1 MISKIKRFL
10 KDWNNQS
17 SYAKWLI
24 YYTKPYIPALALLML
39 FSVGASLVGV
49 YMSVIGKNIIDA
61 ATNGG
66 KIAGLI
72 VLYVSII
79 LIMQIGNAGSSLMTV
94 YINEKF
100 SFGVRKQVYEK
111 IINSCWDKV
120 SKYHTGDLMTRL
132 TSDTGT
138 IADGIATVIPQ
149 IITLLIEL
157 VVTFFTLFYYEPFL
171 AIFALCLAPVAGL
184 MSTWFGRKMKRLQ
197 IKVQESESEYRSF
210 ITESLSNILVLKAF
224 CGEAYAAKRLT
235 ELRDNR
241 FYWVFK
247 KAKLSLG
254 VSASM
259 GLAFQ
264 CGYLVAF
271 AWGAIGLSMKTITY
285 GTMSV
290 FLTLINRIQAPII
303 QLAGMIP
310 RIVSILA
317 SAGRVMEIQN
327 LPVEDRVDEH
337 ISAENVG
344 VEISGLSFAYG
355 NEMILE
361 DADLKIVP
369 GEFVA
374 IVGESGIGKTTL
386 VRLMMSFLQTPEGI
400 IQFYNSKGETEVSN
414 GGSREFISYVP
425 QGNTLFSGTIAH
437 NVRMGKR
444 DATNEEVIDALKAAC
459 AYDFVKELPHGIDTV
474 IGEKGHGLSEGQAQ
488 RIAIARAIIHNA
500 PFMVLD
506 EATSALDE
514 KTELAVLDS
523 IRKLTPTPT
532 CLLITHRRSV
542 LNYCDREIRIDN
554 KKTYVRNLHS
564 AKNAS

>member
-1 MISKIKRFL
+1 MNKIVKFV
-10 KDWNNQS
+10 KDWDNQS
-17 SYAKWLI
+17 GYAKWLI
-24 YYTKPYIPALALLML
+24 RYTKPYIPALGLLML
-39 FSVGASLVGV
+39 FSVGASLIGV
-49 YMSVIGKNIIDA
+49 YMSVIGKNIIDT
-61 ATNGG
+61 ATSGG
-66 KIAGLI
+66 KITGLI
-72 VLYVSII
+72 VLYVAII
-79 LIMQIGNAGSSLMTV
+79 LAVQIGNAGSSLMTV
-94 YINEKF
+94 YVNEKF

-111 IINSCWDKV
+111 IIHSCWDKV

-171 AIFALCLAPVAGL
+171 AIFALCLAPMAGL
-184 MSTWFGRKMKRLQ
+184 MSTWLGKKMKHLQ
-197 IKVQESESEYRSF
+197 VKVQESESEYRSF

-224 CGEAYAAKRLT
+224 CGEDYAADRLT
-235 ELRDNR
+235 ELRDQR

-254 VSASM
+254 ASTSM

-271 AWGAIGLSMKTITY
+271 SWGAIGLSLKTITY

-303 QLAGMIP
+303 QLANMLP
-310 RIVSILA
+310 KIVSILA
-317 SAGRVMEIQN
+317 SAGRVMELQN
-327 LPVEDRVDEH
+327 LPMENRIEEH
-337 ISAENVG
+337 IAAENVG
-344 VEISGLSFAYG
+344 VEVSGLSFSYG
-355 NEMILE
+355 KEKILDE
-361 DADLKIVP
+361 AELKIVP

-386 VRLMMSFLQTPEGI
+386 VRLMMSFLQSPEGMI
-400 IQFYNSKGETEVSN
+400 RFYNDKGETELAN

-437 NVRMGKR
+437 NVRMGKQ
-444 DATNEEVIDALKAAC
+444 DATDEEVTDALKAAC
-459 AYDFVKELPHGIDTV
+459 AYEFIRELPQGINTV
-474 IGEKGHGLSEGQAQ
+474 IGERGHGLSEGQAQ
-488 RIAIARAIIHNA
+488 RISIARAIIHGA

-514 KTELAVLDS
+514 KTELAVLES

-542 LNYCDREIRIDN
+542 LDYCDREIRIDG
-554 KKTYVRNLHS
+554 KKTYIRELHS
-564 AKNAS
+564 A

>member
-1 MISKIKRFL
+1 MNKIVKFV
-10 KDWNNQS
+10 KDWDNQS
-17 SYAKWLI
+17 GYAKWLI
-24 YYTKPYIPALALLML
+24 RYTKPYIPALGLLML
-39 FSVGASLVGV
+39 FSVGASLIGV

-61 ATNGG
+61 ATSGG
-66 KIAGLI
+66 KITGLI
-72 VLYVSII
+72 VLYVAII
-79 LIMQIGNAGSSLMTV
+79 LAVQIGNAGSSLMTV
-94 YINEKF
+94 YVNEKF

-111 IINSCWDKV
+111 IIHSCWDEV

-171 AIFALCLAPVAGL
+171 AIFALCLAPIAGL
-184 MSTWFGRKMKRLQ
+184 MSTWLGKKMKHLQ
-197 IKVQESESEYRSF
+197 VKVQESESEYRSF

-224 CGEAYAAKRLT
+224 CGEDYAADRLT
-235 ELRDNR
+235 ELRDQR

-254 VSASM
+254 ASTSM

-271 AWGAIGLSMKTITY
+271 SWGAIGLSLKTITY

-303 QLAGMIP
+303 QLANMLP
-310 RIVSILA
+310 KIVSILA
-317 SAGRVMEIQN
+317 SAGRVMELQN
-327 LPVEDRVDEH
+327 LPMENRIEEH
-337 ISAENVG
+337 IAAENVG
-344 VEISGLSFAYG
+344 VEVSGLSFSYG
-355 NEMILE
+355 KEKILDE
-361 DADLKIVP
+361 AELKIVP

-386 VRLMMSFLQTPEGI
+386 VRLMMSFLQSPEGMI
-400 IQFYNSKGETEVSN
+400 RFYNDKGETELAN

-437 NVRMGKR
+437 NVRMGKQ
-444 DATNEEVIDALKAAC
+444 DATDEEVIDALKAAC
-459 AYDFVKELPHGIDTV
+459 AYEFIRELPQGINTV
-474 IGEKGHGLSEGQAQ
+474 IGERGHGLSEGQAQ
-488 RIAIARAIIHNA
+488 RISIARAIIHGA

-514 KTELAVLDS
+514 KTELAVLES

-542 LNYCDREIRIDN
+542 LDYCDREIRIDD
-554 KKTYVRNLHS
+554 KKTYIRELHS
-564 AKNAS
+564 A

>member
-1 MISKIKRFL
+1 MNKIVKFV
-10 KDWNNQS
+10 KDWDKQS
-17 SYAKWLI
+17 GYVKWLI
-24 YYTKPYIPALALLML
+24 RYTKPYIPALGLLML

-49 YMSVIGKNIIDA
+49 YMSVIGKNIIDT
-61 ATNGG
+61 ATSGG
-66 KIAGLI
+66 KITGLI
-72 VLYVSII
+72 ILYVAII
-79 LIMQIGNAGSSLMTV
+79 LAVQIGNAGSSLMTV
-94 YINEKF
+94 YVNEKF

-111 IINSCWDKV
+111 IINSCWNKI

-171 AIFALCLAPVAGL
+171 AIFALCLAPIAGL
-184 MSTWFGRKMKRLQ
+184 MSTWLGKKMKRLQ
-197 IKVQESESEYRSF
+197 VKVQESESEYRSF

-224 CGEAYAAKRLT
+224 CGEDYAADRLT
-235 ELRDNR
+235 ELRDQR

-254 VSASM
+254 ASTSM

-271 AWGAIGLSMKTITY
+271 SWGAIGLSLKTITY

-303 QLAGMIP
+303 QLANMLP
-310 RIVSILA
+310 KIVSILA
-317 SAGRVMEIQN
+317 SAGRVMELQN
-327 LPVEDRVDEH
+327 LPVENRIEEH
-337 ISAENVG
+337 ITAEDVG
-344 VEISGLSFAYG
+344 VEVSGLSFSYG
-355 NEMILE
+355 KERILDE
-361 DADLKIVP
+361 AELKIVP

-386 VRLMMSFLQTPEGI
+386 VRLMMSFLQSPEGI
-400 IQFYNSKGETEVSN
+400 IRFYNNKGETEVAN

-437 NVRMGKR
+437 NVRMGKQ
-444 DATNEEVIDALKAAC
+444 DATDEEVIEALKAAC
-459 AYDFVKELPHGIDTV
+459 AYDFIREMPQGINTV
-474 IGEKGHGLSEGQAQ
+474 IGERGHGLSEGQAQ
-488 RIAIARAIIHNA
+488 RISIARAIIHGA

-514 KTELAVLDS
+514 KTELAVLES
-523 IRKLTPTPT
+523 IRKLIPTPT

-542 LNYCDREIRIDN
+542 LDYCDREIRIDD
-554 KKTYVRNLHS
+554 KKTYIRELHS
-564 AKNAS
+564 A

>member
-1 MISKIKRFL
+1 MGKIVKFM

-17 SYAKWLI
+17 SYAKWLMQ
-24 YYTKPYIPALALLML
+24 YTKPYIPALTLLML
-39 FSVGASLVGV
+39 FSVGSSIIGV

-61 ATNGG
+61 ATSGE
-66 KIAGLI
+66 KIVGLI
-72 VLYVSII
+72 ALYVAII
-79 LIMQIGNAGSSLMTV
+79 LLVQIGSAGSSLMTV
-94 YINEKF
+94 YVNEKF
-100 SFGVRKQVYEK
+100 SFGVRKQVYDK
-111 IINSCWDKV
+111 IIKSCWDKI

-171 AIFALCLAPVAGL
+171 AVFALCLAPVAGIF
-184 MSTWFGRKMKRLQ
+184 STWFGKKLKRLQ
-197 IKVQESESEYRSF
+197 MKVQESESAYRSF

-224 CGEAYAAKRLT
+224 CGEEDAANRLT
-235 ELRDNR
+235 ELRDQR
-241 FYWVFK
+241 FHWVFK

-254 VSASM
+254 VSTSM

-271 AWGAIGLSMKTITY
+271 AWGAIGLSLKTITY

-303 QLAGMIP
+303 QLANMVP
-310 RIVSILA
+310 KLVSILA
-317 SAGRVMEIQN
+317 SAGRVMELQN
-327 LPVEDRVDEH
+327 LPVEKRLEEH
-337 ISAENVG
+337 ITPENVG

-355 NEMILE
+355 KEKILD
-361 DADLKIVP
+361 DADLQIRP

-386 VRLMMSFLQTPEGI
+386 VRLMMSFLESPQGLIE
-400 IQFYNSKGETEVSN
+400 FYNQKGETEIAN

-444 DATNEEVIDALKAAC
+444 NATDEEVIEALKAAC
-459 AYDFVKELPHGIDTV
+459 AYDFVKDMPQGINTV

-488 RIAIARAIIHNA
+488 RISIARAIIHAA

-514 KTELAVLDS
+514 KTELAVLES
-523 IRKLTPTPT
+523 IRKLHPNPT

-542 LNYCDREIRIDN
+542 LNYCDREIRIDD
-554 KKTYVRNLHS
+554 KKTYIRELHT
-564 AKNAS
+564 A

>member
-1 MISKIKRFL
+1 MNKIVKFV
-10 KDWNNQS
+10 KDWDKQS
-17 SYAKWLI
+17 GYVKWLI
-24 YYTKPYIPALALLML
+24 RYTKPYIPALGLLML

-49 YMSVIGKNIIDA
+49 YMSVIGKNIIDT
-61 ATNGG
+61 ATSGG
-66 KIAGLI
+66 KITGLI
-72 VLYVSII
+72 ILYVAII
-79 LIMQIGNAGSSLMTV
+79 LAVQIGNAGSSLMTV
-94 YINEKF
+94 YVNEKF

-111 IINSCWDKV
+111 IINSCWNKI

-171 AIFALCLAPVAGL
+171 AIFALCLAPIAGL
-184 MSTWFGRKMKRLQ
+184 MSTWLGKKMKRLQ
-197 IKVQESESEYRSF
+197 VKVQESESEYRSF

-224 CGEAYAAKRLT
+224 CGEDYAADRLT
-235 ELRDNR
+235 ELRDQR

-254 VSASM
+254 ASTSM

-271 AWGAIGLSMKTITY
+271 SWGAIGLSLKTITY

-303 QLAGMIP
+303 QLANMLP
-310 RIVSILA
+310 KIVSILA
-317 SAGRVMEIQN
+317 SAGRVMELQN
-327 LPVEDRVDEH
+327 LPVENRIEEH
-337 ISAENVG
+337 ITAEDVG
-344 VEISGLSFAYG
+344 VEVSGLSFSYG
-355 NEMILE
+355 KERILDE
-361 DADLKIVP
+361 AELKIVP

-386 VRLMMSFLQTPEGI
+386 VRLMMSFLQSPEGI
-400 IQFYNSKGETEVSN
+400 IRFYNNKGETEVAN

-437 NVRMGKR
+437 NVRMGKQ
-444 DATNEEVIDALKAAC
+444 DATDEEVIEALKAAC
-459 AYDFVKELPHGIDTV
+459 AYDFIREMPQGINTV
-474 IGEKGHGLSEGQAQ
+474 IGERGHGLSEGQAQ
-488 RIAIARAIIHNA
+488 RISIARAIIHGA

-514 KTELAVLDS
+514 KTELAVLES
-523 IRKLTPTPT
+523 IRKLTPPPT

-542 LNYCDREIRIDN
+542 LDYCDREIRIDD
-554 KKTYVRNLHS
+554 KKTYIRELHS
-564 AKNAS
+564 A

>member
-1 MISKIKRFL
+1 MNKIIKFV
-10 KDWNNQS
+10 KDWDNQS
-17 SYAKWLI
+17 GYAKWLI
-24 YYTKPYIPALALLML
+24 RYTKPYIPALGLLML
-39 FSVGASLVGV
+39 FSVGASLIGV
-49 YMSVIGKNIIDA
+49 YMSVIGKNIIDT
-61 ATNGG
+61 ATSGG
-66 KIAGLI
+66 KITGLI
-72 VLYVSII
+72 ILYVAII
-79 LIMQIGNAGSSLMTV
+79 LAVQIGNAGSSLMTV
-94 YINEKF
+94 YVNEKF

-111 IINSCWDKV
+111 IINSCWDKI

-138 IADGIATVIPQ
+138 IADGIATVFPQ

-171 AIFALCLAPVAGL
+171 AIFALCLAPIAGL
-184 MSTWFGRKMKRLQ
+184 MSTWLGKKMKRLQ
-197 IKVQESESEYRSF
+197 VKVQESESEYRSF

-224 CGEAYAAKRLT
+224 CGEDYASDRLT
-235 ELRDNR
+235 ELRDQR

-254 VSASM
+254 ASTSM

-271 AWGAIGLSMKTITY
+271 SWGAIGLSLKTITY

-303 QLAGMIP
+303 QLANMLP
-310 RIVSILA
+310 KIVSILA
-317 SAGRVMEIQN
+317 SAGRVMELQN
-327 LPVEDRVDEH
+327 LPVENRIEEH
-337 ISAENVG
+337 ITAEDVG
-344 VEISGLSFAYG
+344 VEVSGLSFSYG
-355 NEMILE
+355 KERILDE
-361 DADLKIVP
+361 AELKIVP

-386 VRLMMSFLQTPEGI
+386 VRLMMSFLQSPEGI
-400 IQFYNSKGETEVSN
+400 IRFYNNKGETEIAN

-437 NVRMGKR
+437 NVRMGKQ
-444 DATNEEVIDALKAAC
+444 DATDEEVIEALKAAC
-459 AYDFVKELPHGIDTV
+459 AYDFIREMPQGINTV
-474 IGEKGHGLSEGQAQ
+474 IGERGHGLSEGQAQ
-488 RIAIARAIIHNA
+488 RISIARAIIHSA

-514 KTELAVLDS
+514 KTELAVLES

-542 LNYCDREIRIDN
+542 LDYCDREIRIDD
-554 KKTYVRNLHS
+554 KKTYIRELHS
-564 AKNAS
+564 A

>member
-1 MISKIKRFL
+1 MSKVVKFI
-10 KDWNNQS
+10 KDWDNQS
-17 SYAKWLI
+17 SYARWLMT
-24 YYTKPYIPALALLML
+24 YTRPYIPALTLLML
-39 FSVGASLVGV
+39 FSVGASIVGV

-61 ATNGG
+61 ATNGN
-66 KIAGLI
+66 KIWGLI
-72 VLYVSII
+72 ALYVLII
-79 LIMQIGNAGSSLMTV
+79 LLVQIGSAGSSLMTV
-94 YINEKF
+94 YVNEKF

-111 IINSCWDKV
+111 IINSCWDKI
-120 SKYHTGDLMTRL
+120 SRYHTGDLMTRL

-138 IADGIATVIPQ
+138 IADGIATTIPQ

-157 VVTFFTLFYYEPFL
+157 VVTFFTLFHYEPFL

-184 MSTWFGRKMKRLQ
+184 LSTWFGRKMKRLQ
-197 IKVQESESEYRSF
+197 VKVQESESEYRSF

-224 CGEAYAAKRLT
+224 CGEEEASERLT
-235 ELRDNR
+235 QLRDQR

-247 KAKLSLG
+247 RAKLSLG
-254 VSASM
+254 VSTSM

-271 AWGAIGLSMKTITY
+271 VWGAVGLSLKTITY

-310 RIVSILA
+310 KVVSILA
-317 SAGRVMEIQN
+317 SAGRVMELQN
-327 LPVEDRVDEH
+327 LPVEKRLDEH
-337 ISAENVG
+337 ITPEEIG
-344 VEISGLSFAYG
+344 VEVSGLTFAYG
-355 NEMILE
+355 KEKILDE
-361 DADLKIVP
+361 ADLRIEP

-386 VRLMMSFLQTPEGI
+386 VRLMMSFLESPQGI
-400 IQFYNSKGETEVSN
+400 IQFYNRQGEQEVAN

-425 QGNTLFSGTIAH
+425 QGNTLFSGSIAH
-437 NVRMGKR
+437 NVRMGKQ
-444 DATNEEVIDALKAAC
+444 DATDEEVIEALKAAC
-459 AYDFVKELPHGIDTV
+459 AYDFIKDLPEGIDTV

-488 RIAIARAIIHNA
+488 RVAIARAIIHAA

-514 KTELAVLDS
+514 KTELAVLES
-523 IRKLTPTPT
+523 IRQLTPKPT

-542 LNYCDREIRIDN
+542 LNYCDREIRIDE
-554 KKTYVRNLHS
+554 KKTYVRELHT
-564 AKNAS
+564 A

>member
-1 MISKIKRFL
+1 MNKIVKFV
-10 KDWNNQS
+10 KDWDNQS
-17 SYAKWLI
+17 GYAKWLI
-24 YYTKPYIPALALLML
+24 RYTKPYIPALGLLML
-39 FSVGASLVGV
+39 FSVGASLIGV
-49 YMSVIGKNIIDA
+49 YMSVIGKNIIDT
-61 ATNGG
+61 ATSGG
-66 KIAGLI
+66 KITGLI
-72 VLYVSII
+72 VLYIAII
-79 LIMQIGNAGSSLMTV
+79 LAVQIGNAGSSLMTV
-94 YINEKF
+94 YVNEKF

-111 IINSCWDKV
+111 IIHSCWDKV

-171 AIFALCLAPVAGL
+171 AIFALCLAPIAGL
-184 MSTWFGRKMKRLQ
+184 MSTWLGKKMKHLQ
-197 IKVQESESEYRSF
+197 VKVQESESEYRSF

-224 CGEAYAAKRLT
+224 CGEDYAADRLT
-235 ELRDNR
+235 ELRDQR

-254 VSASM
+254 ASTSM

-271 AWGAIGLSMKTITY
+271 SWGAIGLSLKTITY

-303 QLAGMIP
+303 QLANMLP
-310 RIVSILA
+310 KIVSILA
-317 SAGRVMEIQN
+317 SAGRVMELQN
-327 LPVEDRVDEH
+327 LPKENRIEEH
-337 ISAENVG
+337 IAAENVG
-344 VEISGLSFAYG
+344 VEVSGLSFSYG
-355 NEMILE
+355 KEKILDE
-361 DADLKIVP
+361 AELKIVP

-386 VRLMMSFLQTPEGI
+386 VRLMMSFLQSPEGMI
-400 IQFYNSKGETEVSN
+400 RFYNDKGETELAN

-437 NVRMGKR
+437 NVRMGKQ
-444 DATNEEVIDALKAAC
+444 DATDEEVIDALKAAC
-459 AYDFVKELPHGIDTV
+459 AYEFIRELPQGINTV
-474 IGEKGHGLSEGQAQ
+474 IGERGHGLSEGQAQ
-488 RIAIARAIIHNA
+488 RISIARAIIHGA

-514 KTELAVLDS
+514 KTELAVLES

-542 LNYCDREIRIDN
+542 LDYCDREIRIDD
-554 KKTYVRNLHS
+554 KKTYIRELHS
-564 AKNAS
+564 A

>member
-1 MISKIKRFL
+1 MNKIVKFV
-10 KDWNNQS
+10 KDWDKQS
-17 SYAKWLI
+17 GYVKWLI
-24 YYTKPYIPALALLML
+24 RYTKPYIPALGLLML

-49 YMSVIGKNIIDA
+49 YMSVIGKNIIDT
-61 ATNGG
+61 ATSGG
-66 KIAGLI
+66 KITGLI
-72 VLYVSII
+72 ILYVAII
-79 LIMQIGNAGSSLMTV
+79 LAVQIGNAGSSLMTV
-94 YINEKF
+94 YVNEKF

-111 IINSCWDKV
+111 IINSCWDKI

-171 AIFALCLAPVAGL
+171 AIFALCLAPIAGL
-184 MSTWFGRKMKRLQ
+184 MSTWLGKKMKRLQ
-197 IKVQESESEYRSF
+197 VKVQESESEYRSF

-224 CGEAYAAKRLT
+224 CGEDYAADRLT
-235 ELRDNR
+235 ELRDQR

-254 VSASM
+254 ASTSM

-271 AWGAIGLSMKTITY
+271 SWGAIGLSLKTITY

-303 QLAGMIP
+303 QLANMLP
-310 RIVSILA
+310 KIVSILA
-317 SAGRVMEIQN
+317 SAGRVMELQN
-327 LPVEDRVDEH
+327 LPIENRIEEH
-337 ISAENVG
+337 ITAEEVG
-344 VEISGLSFAYG
+344 VEVSGLSFSYG
-355 NEMILE
+355 KERILDE
-361 DADLKIVP
+361 AELKIVP

-386 VRLMMSFLQTPEGI
+386 VRLMMSFLQSPEGI
-400 IQFYNSKGETEVSN
+400 IRFYNNKGETEVAN

-437 NVRMGKR
+437 NVRMGKQ
-444 DATNEEVIDALKAAC
+444 DATDEEVIEALKAAC
-459 AYDFVKELPHGIDTV
+459 AYDFIRELPQGINTV
-474 IGEKGHGLSEGQAQ
+474 IGERGHGLSEGQAQ
-488 RIAIARAIIHNA
+488 RISIARAIIHRA

-514 KTELAVLDS
+514 KTELAVLES

-542 LNYCDREIRIDN
+542 LDYCDREIRIDD
-554 KKTYVRNLHS
+554 KKTYIRELHS
-564 AKNAS
+564 A

>member
-1 MISKIKRFL
+1 MNKIVKFV
-10 KDWNNQS
+10 KDWDNQS
-17 SYAKWLI
+17 GYAKWLI
-24 YYTKPYIPALALLML
+24 RYTKPYIPALGLLML
-39 FSVGASLVGV
+39 FSVGASLIGV

-61 ATNGG
+61 ATSGG
-66 KIAGLI
+66 KITGLI
-72 VLYVSII
+72 VLYVAII
-79 LIMQIGNAGSSLMTV
+79 LAVQIGNAGSSLMTV
-94 YINEKF
+94 YVNEKF

-111 IINSCWDKV
+111 IIHSCWDEV

-171 AIFALCLAPVAGL
+171 AIFALCLAPIAGL
-184 MSTWFGRKMKRLQ
+184 MSTWLGKKMKHLQ
-197 IKVQESESEYRSF
+197 VKVQESESEYRSF

-224 CGEAYAAKRLT
+224 CGEDYAADRLT
-235 ELRDNR
+235 ELRDQR

-254 VSASM
+254 ASTSM

-271 AWGAIGLSMKTITY
+271 SWGAIGLSLKTITY

-303 QLAGMIP
+303 QLANMLP
-310 RIVSILA
+310 KIVSILA
-317 SAGRVMEIQN
+317 SAGRVMELQN
-327 LPVEDRVDEH
+327 LPMENRIEEH
-337 ISAENVG
+337 IAAENVG
-344 VEISGLSFAYG
+344 VEVSGLSFSYG
-355 NEMILE
+355 KEKILDE
-361 DADLKIVP
+361 AELKIVP

-386 VRLMMSFLQTPEGI
+386 VRLMMSFLQSPEGMI
-400 IQFYNSKGETEVSN
+400 RFYNDKGETELAN

-437 NVRMGKR
+437 NVRMGKQ
-444 DATNEEVIDALKAAC
+444 DATDEEVIDALRAAC
-459 AYDFVKELPHGIDTV
+459 AYEFIRELPQGINTV
-474 IGEKGHGLSEGQAQ
+474 IGERGHGLSEGQAQ
-488 RIAIARAIIHNA
+488 RISIARAIIHGA

-514 KTELAVLDS
+514 KTELAVLES

-542 LNYCDREIRIDN
+542 LDYCDREIRIDD
-554 KKTYVRNLHS
+554 KKTYIRELHS
-564 AKNAS
+564 A

>member
-1 MISKIKRFL
+1 MNKIIKFV
-10 KDWNNQS
+10 KDWDNQS
-17 SYAKWLI
+17 GYAKWLI
-24 YYTKPYIPALALLML
+24 RYTKPYIPALGLLML
-39 FSVGASLVGV
+39 FSVGASLIGV
-49 YMSVIGKNIIDA
+49 YMSVIGKNIIDT
-61 ATNGG
+61 ATSGG
-66 KIAGLI
+66 KITGLI
-72 VLYVSII
+72 ILYVAII
-79 LIMQIGNAGSSLMTV
+79 LAVQIGNAGSSLMTV
-94 YINEKF
+94 YVNEKF

-111 IINSCWDKV
+111 IINSCWDKI

-171 AIFALCLAPVAGL
+171 AIFALCLAPIAGL
-184 MSTWFGRKMKRLQ
+184 MSTWLGKKMKRLQ
-197 IKVQESESEYRSF
+197 VKVQESESEYRSF

-224 CGEAYAAKRLT
+224 CGEDYASDRLT
-235 ELRDNR
+235 ELRDQR

-254 VSASM
+254 ASTSM

-271 AWGAIGLSMKTITY
+271 SWGAIGLSLKTITY

-303 QLAGMIP
+303 QLANMLP
-310 RIVSILA
+310 KIVSILA
-317 SAGRVMEIQN
+317 SAGRVMELQN
-327 LPVEDRVDEH
+327 LPVENRIEEH
-337 ISAENVG
+337 ITAEDVG
-344 VEISGLSFAYG
+344 VEVSGLSFSYG
-355 NEMILE
+355 KERILDE
-361 DADLKIVP
+361 AELKIVP

-386 VRLMMSFLQTPEGI
+386 VRLMMSFLQSPEGI
-400 IQFYNSKGETEVSN
+400 IRFYNNKGETEIAN

-437 NVRMGKR
+437 NVRMGKQ
-444 DATNEEVIDALKAAC
+444 DATDEEVIEALKAAC
-459 AYDFVKELPHGIDTV
+459 AYDFIREMPQGINTV
-474 IGEKGHGLSEGQAQ
+474 IGERGHGLSEGQAQ
-488 RIAIARAIIHNA
+488 RISIARAIIHSA

-514 KTELAVLDS
+514 KTELAVLES

-542 LNYCDREIRIDN
+542 LDYCDREIRIDD
-554 KKTYVRNLHS
+554 KKTYIRELHS
-564 AKNAS
+564 A

>member
-1 MISKIKRFL
+1 MNKIVKFV
-10 KDWNNQS
+10 KDWDNQS
-17 SYAKWLI
+17 GYAKWLI
-24 YYTKPYIPALALLML
+24 RYTKPYIPALGLLML
-39 FSVGASLVGV
+39 FSVGASLISV
-49 YMSVIGKNIIDA
+49 YMSVIGKNIIDT
-61 ATNGG
+61 ATSGG
-66 KIAGLI
+66 KITGLI
-72 VLYVSII
+72 VLYVAII
-79 LIMQIGNAGSSLMTV
+79 LTVQIGNAGSSLMTV
-94 YINEKF
+94 YVNEKF

-111 IINSCWDKV
+111 IINSCWDKI

-171 AIFALCLAPVAGL
+171 AIFALCLAPIAGL
-184 MSTWFGRKMKRLQ
+184 MSTWLGKKMKRLQ
-197 IKVQESESEYRSF
+197 VKVQESESEYRSF

-224 CGEAYAAKRLT
+224 CGEDYAADRLT
-235 ELRDNR
+235 ELRDQR

-254 VSASM
+254 ASTSM

-271 AWGAIGLSMKTITY
+271 AWGAIGLSLKTITY

-303 QLAGMIP
+303 QLANMLP
-310 RIVSILA
+310 KVVSILA
-317 SAGRVMEIQN
+317 SAGRVMELQN
-327 LPVEDRVDEH
+327 LPVENRIEEH
-337 ISAENVG
+337 ITAEDVG
-344 VEISGLSFAYG
+344 VEVSGLSFSYG
-355 NEMILE
+355 KERILDE
-361 DADLKIVP
+361 AELKIAP

-386 VRLMMSFLQTPEGI
+386 VRLMMSFLQSPEGI
-400 IQFYNSKGETEVSN
+400 IRFYNNKGESEIAN

-437 NVRMGKR
+437 NVRMGKQ
-444 DATNEEVIDALKAAC
+444 DATDEEVIEALKAAC
-459 AYDFVKELPHGIDTV
+459 AYDFIREMPQGINTV
-474 IGEKGHGLSEGQAQ
+474 IGERGHGLSEGQAQ
-488 RIAIARAIIHNA
+488 RISIARAIIHGA

-514 KTELAVLDS
+514 KTELAVLES

-542 LNYCDREIRIDN
+542 LDYCDREIRIDDR
-554 KKTYVRNLHS
+554 KTYIRELHS
-564 AKNAS
+564 A

>member
-1 MISKIKRFL
+1 MNKIVKFV
-10 KDWNNQS
+10 KDWDKQS
-17 SYAKWLI
+17 GYVKWLI
-24 YYTKPYIPALALLML
+24 RYTKPYIPALGLLML

-49 YMSVIGKNIIDA
+49 YMSVIGKNIIDT
-61 ATNGG
+61 ATSGG
-66 KIAGLI
+66 KITGLI
-72 VLYVSII
+72 ILYVAII
-79 LIMQIGNAGSSLMTV
+79 LAVQIGNAGSSLMTV
-94 YINEKF
+94 YVNEKF

-111 IINSCWDKV
+111 IINSCWNKI

-171 AIFALCLAPVAGL
+171 AIFALCLAPIAGL
-184 MSTWFGRKMKRLQ
+184 MSTWLGKKMKRLQ
-197 IKVQESESEYRSF
+197 VKVQESESEYRSF

-224 CGEAYAAKRLT
+224 CGEDYAADRLT
-235 ELRDNR
+235 ELRDQR

-254 VSASM
+254 ASTSM

-271 AWGAIGLSMKTITY
+271 SWGAIGLSLKTITY

-303 QLAGMIP
+303 QLANMLP
-310 RIVSILA
+310 KIVSILA
-317 SAGRVMEIQN
+317 SAGRVMELQN
-327 LPVEDRVDEH
+327 LPVENRIEEH
-337 ISAENVG
+337 ITAEDVG
-344 VEISGLSFAYG
+344 VEVSGLSFSYG
-355 NEMILE
+355 KERILDE
-361 DADLKIVP
+361 AELKIVP

-386 VRLMMSFLQTPEGI
+386 VRLMMSFLQSPEGI
-400 IQFYNSKGETEVSN
+400 IRFYNNKGETEIAN

-437 NVRMGKR
+437 NVRMGKQ
-444 DATNEEVIDALKAAC
+444 DATDEEVIEALKAAC
-459 AYDFVKELPHGIDTV
+459 AYDFIREMPQGINTV
-474 IGEKGHGLSEGQAQ
+474 IGERGHGLSEGQAQ
-488 RIAIARAIIHNA
+488 RISIARAIIHGA

-514 KTELAVLDS
+514 KTELAVLES

-542 LNYCDREIRIDN
+542 LDYCDREIRIDD
-554 KKTYVRNLHS
+554 KKTYIRELHS
-564 AKNAS
+564 A

>member
-1 MISKIKRFL
+1 MSKIVKFV

-17 SYAKWLI
+17 SYAKWLVQ
-24 YYTKPYIPALALLML
+24 YTKPYIPALALLML
-39 FSVGASLVGV
+39 FSVGASVIGV

-66 KIAGLI
+66 RIAGLI
-72 VLYVSII
+72 ALYVSII
-79 LIMQIGNAGSSLMTV
+79 LLVQLGNAGSSLMTV
-94 YINEKF
+94 YVNEKF

-138 IADGIATVIPQ
+138 IADGIATVMPQ

-157 VVTFFTLFYYEPFL
+157 VVTFFTLFHFEPFL
-171 AIFALCLAPVAGL
+171 AVFALCLAPIAGL
-184 MSTWFGRKMKRLQ
+184 LSTWFGRKMKGLQ

-224 CGEAYAAKRLT
+224 CGEDYAAERLT

-241 FYWVFK
+241 FYWVFR
-247 KAKLSLG
+247 KAKLGLG

-290 FLTLINRIQAPII
+290 FLTLINRIQSPII
-303 QLAGMIP
+303 QLANMIP

-317 SAGRVMEIQN
+317 SAGRVMELQN
-327 LPVEDRVDEH
+327 LPVEKRIEEH
-337 ISAENVG
+337 ITAEDVG

-355 NEMILE
+355 QEKILDE
-361 DADLKIVP
+361 AELKIVP

-386 VRLMMSFLQTPEGI
+386 VRLMMSFLESPEGI
-400 IQFYNSKGETEVSN
+400 IQFYNNRGETEISN

-444 DATNEEVIDALKAAC
+444 DASDEEVIEALKAAC
-459 AYDFVKELPHGIDTV
+459 AYDFIKDLPKGINTV

-488 RIAIARAIIHNA
+488 RIAIARAIIHAA

-514 KTELAVLDS
+514 KTELAVLES
-523 IRKLTPTPT
+523 IRKLSPTPT

-542 LNYCDREIRIDN
+542 LNYCDREIRIDD
-554 KKTYVRNLHS
+554 KKTYIRELHT
-564 AKNAS
+564 A

>member
-1 MISKIKRFL
+1 MNKIVKFV
-10 KDWNNQS
+10 KDWDNQS
-17 SYAKWLI
+17 GYAKWLI
-24 YYTKPYIPALALLML
+24 RYTKPYIPALGLLML
-39 FSVGASLVGV
+39 FSVGASLIGV
-49 YMSVIGKNIIDA
+49 YMSVIGKNIIDT
-61 ATNGG
+61 ATSGG
-66 KIAGLI
+66 KITGLI
-72 VLYVSII
+72 VLYVAII
-79 LIMQIGNAGSSLMTV
+79 LAVQIGNAGSSLMTV
-94 YINEKF
+94 YVNEKF

-111 IINSCWDKV
+111 IIHSCWDKV

-171 AIFALCLAPVAGL
+171 AIFALCLAPMAGL
-184 MSTWFGRKMKRLQ
+184 MSTWLGKKMKHLQ
-197 IKVQESESEYRSF
+197 VKVQESESEYRSF

-224 CGEAYAAKRLT
+224 CGEDYAADRLT
-235 ELRDNR
+235 ELRDQR

-254 VSASM
+254 ASTSM

-271 AWGAIGLSMKTITY
+271 SWGAIGLSLKTITY

-303 QLAGMIP
+303 QLANMLP
-310 RIVSILA
+310 KIVSILA
-317 SAGRVMEIQN
+317 SAGRVMELQN
-327 LPVEDRVDEH
+327 LPMENRIEEH
-337 ISAENVG
+337 ITAENVG
-344 VEISGLSFAYG
+344 VEVSGLSFSYG
-355 NEMILE
+355 KEKILDE
-361 DADLKIVP
+361 AELKIVP

-386 VRLMMSFLQTPEGI
+386 VRLMMSFLQSPEGMI
-400 IQFYNSKGETEVSN
+400 RFYNDKGETELAN

-437 NVRMGKR
+437 NVRMGKQ
-444 DATNEEVIDALKAAC
+444 DATDEEVIDALKAAC
-459 AYDFVKELPHGIDTV
+459 AYEFIRELPQGINTV
-474 IGEKGHGLSEGQAQ
+474 IGERGHGLSEGQAQ
-488 RIAIARAIIHNA
+488 RISIARAIIHGA

-514 KTELAVLDS
+514 KTELAVLES

-542 LNYCDREIRIDN
+542 LDYCDREIRIDD
-554 KKTYVRNLHS
+554 KKTYIRELHS
-564 AKNAS
+564 A

>member
-1 MISKIKRFL
+1 MNKIVKFV
-10 KDWNNQS
+10 KDWDNQS
-17 SYAKWLI
+17 GYAKWLI
-24 YYTKPYIPALALLML
+24 RYTKPYIPALGLLML
-39 FSVGASLVGV
+39 FSVGASLIGV
-49 YMSVIGKNIIDA
+49 YMSVIGKNIIDT
-61 ATNGG
+61 ATSGG
-66 KIAGLI
+66 KITGLI
-72 VLYVSII
+72 VLYVAII
-79 LIMQIGNAGSSLMTV
+79 LAVQIGNAGSSLMTV
-94 YINEKF
+94 YVNEKF

-111 IINSCWDKV
+111 IIHSCWDKV

-171 AIFALCLAPVAGL
+171 AIFALCLAPMAGL
-184 MSTWFGRKMKRLQ
+184 MSTWLGKKMKHLQ
-197 IKVQESESEYRSF
+197 VKVQESESEYRSF

-224 CGEAYAAKRLT
+224 CGEDYAADRLT
-235 ELRDNR
+235 ELRDQR

-254 VSASM
+254 ASTSM

-271 AWGAIGLSMKTITY
+271 SWGAIGLSLKTITY

-303 QLAGMIP
+303 QLANMLP
-310 RIVSILA
+310 KVVSILA
-317 SAGRVMEIQN
+317 SAGRVMELQN
-327 LPVEDRVDEH
+327 LPMENRMEEH
-337 ISAENVG
+337 IAAENVG
-344 VEISGLSFAYG
+344 VEVSGLSFSYG
-355 NEMILE
+355 KEKILDE
-361 DADLKIVP
+361 AELKIVP

-386 VRLMMSFLQTPEGI
+386 VRLMMSFLQSPEGMI
-400 IQFYNSKGETEVSN
+400 RFYNDKGETELAN

-437 NVRMGKR
+437 NVRMGKQ
-444 DATNEEVIDALKAAC
+444 DATDEEVTDALKAAC
-459 AYDFVKELPHGIDTV
+459 AYEFICELPQGINTV
-474 IGEKGHGLSEGQAQ
+474 IGERGHGLSEGQAQ
-488 RIAIARAIIHNA
+488 RISIARAIIHGA

-514 KTELAVLDS
+514 KTELAVLES

-542 LNYCDREIRIDN
+542 LDYCDREIRIDD
-554 KKTYVRNLHS
+554 KKTYIRELHS
-564 AKNAS
+564 A

>member
-1 MISKIKRFL
+1 MNKIVKFV
-10 KDWNNQS
+10 KDWDKQS
-17 SYAKWLI
+17 GYVKWLI
-24 YYTKPYIPALALLML
+24 RYTKPYIPALGLLML

-49 YMSVIGKNIIDA
+49 YMSVIGKNIIDT
-61 ATNGG
+61 ATSGD
-66 KIAGLI
+66 KITGLI
-72 VLYVSII
+72 ILYVAII
-79 LIMQIGNAGSSLMTV
+79 LAVQIGNAGSSLMTV
-94 YINEKF
+94 YVNEKF

-111 IINSCWDKV
+111 IINSCWDKI

-171 AIFALCLAPVAGL
+171 AIFALCLAPIAGL
-184 MSTWFGRKMKRLQ
+184 MSTWLGKKMKRLQ
-197 IKVQESESEYRSF
+197 VKVQESESEYRSF

-224 CGEAYAAKRLT
+224 CGEDYAADRLT
-235 ELRDNR
+235 ELRDQR

-254 VSASM
+254 ASTSM

-271 AWGAIGLSMKTITY
+271 SWGAIGLSLKTITY

-303 QLAGMIP
+303 QLANMLP
-310 RIVSILA
+310 KIVSILA
-317 SAGRVMEIQN
+317 SAGRVMELQN
-327 LPVEDRVDEH
+327 LPVENRIEEH
-337 ISAENVG
+337 ITAEDVG
-344 VEISGLSFAYG
+344 VEVSGLSFSYG
-355 NEMILE
+355 KERILDE
-361 DADLKIVP
+361 AELKIVP

-386 VRLMMSFLQTPEGI
+386 VRLMMSFLQSPEGI
-400 IQFYNSKGETEVSN
+400 IRFYNNKGETEIAN

-437 NVRMGKR
+437 NVRMGKK
-444 DATNEEVIDALKAAC
+444 DATDEEVIEALKAAC
-459 AYDFVKELPHGIDTV
+459 AYDFIREMPQGINTV
-474 IGEKGHGLSEGQAQ
+474 IGERGHGLSEGQAQ
-488 RIAIARAIIHNA
+488 RISIARAIIHGA

-514 KTELAVLDS
+514 KTELAVLES
-523 IRKLTPTPT
+523 IRKLIPTPT

-542 LNYCDREIRIDN
+542 LDYCDREIRIDD
-554 KKTYVRNLHS
+554 KKTYIRELHS
-564 AKNAS
+564 A

>member
-1 MISKIKRFL
+1 MNKIVKFV
-10 KDWNNQS
+10 KGWDKQS
-17 SYAKWLI
+17 GYVKWLI
-24 YYTKPYIPALALLML
+24 RYTKPYIPALGLLML

-49 YMSVIGKNIIDA
+49 YMSVIGKNIIDT
-61 ATNGG
+61 ATSGG
-66 KIAGLI
+66 KITGLI
-72 VLYVSII
+72 ILYVAII
-79 LIMQIGNAGSSLMTV
+79 LAVQIGNAGSSLMTV
-94 YINEKF
+94 YVNEKF

-111 IINSCWDKV
+111 IINSCWDKI

-171 AIFALCLAPVAGL
+171 AIFALCLAPIAGL
-184 MSTWFGRKMKRLQ
+184 MSTWLGKKMKRLQ
-197 IKVQESESEYRSF
+197 VKVQESESEYRSF

-224 CGEAYAAKRLT
+224 CGEDYAADRLT
-235 ELRDNR
+235 ELRDQR

-254 VSASM
+254 ASTSM

-271 AWGAIGLSMKTITY
+271 SWGAIGLSLKTITY

-303 QLAGMIP
+303 QLANMLP
-310 RIVSILA
+310 KIVSILA
-317 SAGRVMEIQN
+317 SAGRVMELQN
-327 LPVEDRVDEH
+327 LPIENRIEEH
-337 ISAENVG
+337 ITAEEVG
-344 VEISGLSFAYG
+344 VEVSGLSFSYG
-355 NEMILE
+355 KERILDE
-361 DADLKIVP
+361 AELKIVP

-386 VRLMMSFLQTPEGI
+386 VRLMMSFLQSPEGI
-400 IQFYNSKGETEVSN
+400 IRFYNNKGETEVAN

-437 NVRMGKR
+437 NVRMGKQ
-444 DATNEEVIDALKAAC
+444 DATDEEVIEALKAAC
-459 AYDFVKELPHGIDTV
+459 AYDFIRELPQGINTV
-474 IGEKGHGLSEGQAQ
+474 IGERGHGLSEGQAQ
-488 RIAIARAIIHNA
+488 RISIARAIIHGA

-514 KTELAVLDS
+514 KTELAVLES

-542 LNYCDREIRIDN
+542 LDYCDREIRIDD
-554 KKTYVRNLHS
+554 KKTYIRELHS
-564 AKNAS
+564 A